1 MEHSETV
8 LLSRNQGIIEVSAV
22 THTLAPSALGNVPY
36 IDLNVTSLPQLMWR
50 RSKRPGVE
58 PEETAGVQGAGQP

>member
-1 MEHSETV
+1 M
-8 LLSRNQGIIEVSAV
+8 SAV

-58 PEETAGVQGAGQP
+58 PEETAGERGPGGRTTLNLLPVHWVGR